1 MKICCYN
8 VQLRP
13 WQFKFYNNFLEY
25 VEQFD
30 IICLQEAFYNIN
42 PFQGKRRIV
51 NLLKQK
57 NYYVVYSK
65 LPNFFLGEH
74 LTDAGLIIAS
84 KYPILN
90 HTFFPYFD
98 HCNVD
103 SLAEKGF
110 IHCEI
115 ITPSGPFHLINT
127 HLQACYPNRSSYI
140 YSINTKERTKQL
152 MQLYALLI
160 HLKGDIIIAGDFNI
174 STPQEEILFNTMCK
188 KLKVSCNKKGLD
200 CILSNKKMEFFR
212 EKEEKV
218 LQWSDHEPL
227 AVKIAL

>member
-57 NYYVVYSK
+57 NYHVVYSK
-65 LPNFFLGEH
+65 LPNFLLGEH

-115 ITPSGPFHLINT
+115 ITHSGPFHLINT
-127 HLQACYPNRSSYI
+127 HLQACYPDINSCI

-160 HLKGDIIIAGDFNI
+160 HLKGDIVIAGDFNI
-174 STPQEEILFNTMCK
+174 STPQEAILFDTMCK
-188 KLKVSCNKKGLD
+188 KLKVSCNNQKED
-200 CILSNKKMEFFR
+200 CILSNKKTEPFH
-212 EKEEKV
+212 EKKEKV